1 MISLLLCGPPELEPA
16 AVASLLA
23 GYGLRVKTCILSY
36 TGDQPVPAEVDEA
49 VLMTRESGVV
59 GIGETLSR
67 LVERLPQSTVVTV
80 CAPLS
85 SPGDRRLIEECGAQ
99 TVVEPPDWQAAS
111 VADRILAE
119 LIVRRRILPA
129 SASTLRGATQ
139 LMQSLDRELGTI
151 APLADPVL
159 ILGETGVGKEL
170 VAHEIHKRSDRP
182 GELLPINVAALSP
195 ELMASELFGHER
207 GAFTGALERRRG
219 LLMEAGAGTVF
230 LDEIGDLEL
239 HAQASLL
246 RVLEEL
252 RVRPV
257 GGNQWLPI
265 RARVLFA
272 TNRDLDEDCTDGRF
286 RRDLYERLR
295 GLTIRVPPLRK
306 RKADIPLLVHHFLDA
321 FNRENPGRRWVP
333 PGALDPLFRH
343 DWPGNVRELRQVVRE
358 AAAFA
363 TSPEGPINKERLR
376 DAALSRLARR
386 RPRDTD
392 PVTPEPPQAVST
404 LLRTISFSPEGET
417 LQAVRDRAE
426 SQYLRSLLALT
437 GGNKTMAAEKA
448 GISLSQLDALLK
460 KKPDV

>member
-1 MISLLLCGPPELEPA
+1 VRG
-16 AVASLLA
+16 
-23 GYGLRVKTCILSY
+23 
-36 TGDQPVPAEVDEA
+36 
-49 VLMTRESGVV
+49 
-59 GIGETLSR
+59 
-67 LVERLPQSTVVTV
+67 
-80 CAPLS
+80 
-85 SPGDRRLIEECGAQ
+85 
-99 TVVEPPDWQAAS
+99 
-111 VADRILAE
+111 RIT
-119 LIVRRRILPA
+119 PA
-129 SASTLRGATQ
+129 SDSMLRGATQ
-139 LMQSLDRELGTI
+139 LMQSLDRELSTV

-170 VAHEIHKRSDRP
+170 VAHEIHTRSGRS
-182 GELLPINVAALSP
+182 GELLPVNMAALSP

-219 LLMEAGAGTVF
+219 LLAEAGVGTVF

-239 HAQASLL
+239 HAQANLL

-265 RARVLFA
+265 RARILFA
-272 TNRDLDEDCTDGRF
+272 TNRDLDEDCAEGRF

-295 GLTIRVPPLRK
+295 GLPIRVPPLRK

-363 TSPEGPINKERLR
+363 TSPDGPINKERLR
-376 DAALSRLARR
+376 DAALSRLAGR
-386 RPRDTD
+386 RPRDTN
-392 PVTPEPPQAVST
+392 PATPEHPST
-404 LLRTISFSPEGET
+404 ASPLLHTISFDPEGDT
-417 LQAVRDRAE
+417 LQVVRDRAE
-426 SQYLRSLLALT
+426 SQYLRNLLALT
-437 GGNKTMAAEKA
+437 GGNKTVAAEKA
-448 GISLSQLDALLK
+448 GISLSQLYALLK
-460 KKPDV
+460 KRPEG

>member
-1 MISLLLCGPPELEPA
+1 MTSLLLCASPELDPTT
-16 AVASLLA
+16 VAPFFA
-23 GYGLRVKTCILSY
+23 GYGLQVKTCVLSNA
-36 TGDQPVPAEVDEA
+36 GDQPVHAEVDEA
-49 VLMTRESGVV
+49 VLMTRESGMVV
-59 GIGETLSR
+59 VGETLSR
-67 LVERLPQSTVVTV
+67 LVERLPRSAVVTV

-85 SPGDRRLIEECGAQ
+85 SPKERRLLEECGAQ
-99 TVVEPPDWQAAS
+99 TVVEPPDWLAAS
-111 VADRILAE
+111 VADRVLAE
-119 LIVRRRILPA
+119 LILRGRIALA
-129 SASTLRGATQ
+129 SGSSLRGATQ
-139 LMQSLDRELGTI
+139 LMQSLDRELSTV

-170 VAHEIHKRSDRP
+170 VAHEIHARSGRP

-207 GAFTGALERRRG
+207 GAFTSAIERRRG
-219 LLMEAGAGTVF
+219 LMAEAGAGTIF

-257 GGNQWLPI
+257 GGNQWQPI
-265 RARVLFA
+265 RARILFA
-272 TNRDLDEDCTDGRF
+272 TNRDLDEDCAEGRF

-295 GLTIRVPPLRK
+295 GLPIRVPPLRK

-358 AAAFA
+358 AAVFA
-363 TSPEGPINKERLR
+363 TSPEGQINKERLR
-376 DAALSRLARR
+376 DATLSRLAGR
-386 RPRDTD
+386 RPRDTS
-392 PVTPEPPQAVST
+392 PSPPEGSPF
-404 LLRTISFSPEGET
+404 LRTISFDPEGDT

-426 SQYLRSLLALT
+426 SQYLHSLLALT
-437 GGNKTMAAEKA
+437 SGNKTAAAEKA
-448 GISLSQLDALLK
+448 GISLSQLYALLK
-460 KKPDV
+460 KKPEG